1 MTSACSYRE
10 LLREEIQQIWTI
22 DRSEVI
28 ERIYRVE
35 NGALVLEPEHYAL
48 DGWPPGE
55 AEKYT
60 PILLDCFDRGG
71 WFLGAFDNGQLVG
84 VVALDNKRIGRH
96 QDQLQLE
103 FLHVTC
109 SYRNR
114 GLGKHLFELARAT
127 ARSRG
132 AKRLYISATPSENT
146 VDFYLRLGCIIA
158 REPDAELV
166 EREPEDIHLE
176 CTV

>member
-1 MTSACSYRE
+1 VTKAWSYRD
-10 LLREEIQQIWTI
+10 LLREEIQRVWTI
-22 DRSEVI
+22 DRSELI
-28 ERIYRVE
+28 DRIYRVK
-35 NGALVLEPEHYAL
+35 NGALVLEPEHHTVH
-48 DGWPPGE
+48 GWPPGE

-60 PILLDCFDRGG
+60 PILFDCFDRGG
-71 WFLGAFDNGQLVG
+71 WFHGAFDDGQLVG
-84 VVALDNKRIGRH
+84 TVALDNKWIGRH

-103 FLHVTC
+103 FLHVSR

-146 VDFYLRLGCIIA
+146 IDFYLRLGCIVA
-158 REPDAELV
+158 GEPDPQLV
-166 EREPEDIHLE
+166 ELEPEDIHLE
-176 CTV
+176 CAV